1 VVKAFLRRTVPR
13 RIDALITGALFVALS
28 IWATFYWQRITAHGQ
43 PFYYQLYF
51 EPAVMIG
58 CGKGLVVA
66 RPQIP
71 EMVPFLLRQVDRFS
85 CDAIPA
91 NAPLGTE
98 ELFQVGTWRY
108 LMLAVGI
115 TWRIVG
121 VSWSALGPLFG
132 ILFGAT
138 IAAAYLTF
146 RLGMSPLLAVIAAV
160 ALRFSIMHLKYLPI
174 LRDYAKA
181 PFALLLMFL
190 MGLLVAG
197 NASWKRVLTIAA
209 AYGAVNGIAYG
220 FRMDFTAFIPPF
232 LVALAL
238 FLDGGPARNLALKA
252 AAAALALA
260 TYLIAAWPV
269 IATLEQ
275 ARSGCGWHVILMG
288 FSDDID
294 PRLGVDQPPY
304 QWNREYLDE
313 YAFTTVT
320 SHAARRQPNI
330 GHFGWCGTAYSNASR
345 SYLFE
350 LATFFPSDL
359 IVRALASIRRVVEL
373 PFSPVP
379 GIDDDDGKAV
389 DWGAGHGIGFT
400 IVVAA
405 IVLALAANLRIGL
418 FLIFFLLYF
427 GALPAIQFDHRHFF
441 YLIFITWWAGGFLIQ
456 AAIEGRPLQPLH
468 WLQAVAIPAGL
479 VVAFALVLWA
489 ARTYQ
494 TPVVRALLSEYLSAS
509 REPIPAAQLASP
521 QQGVRAAPPT
531 DPETADFI
539 VVDLNG
545 SRCAEHAAVGF
556 QYADPIRKPYGRI
569 FTLPPDSRSE
579 GLTHIFMPIYDGFG
593 HLDLPTPDNG
603 CVDGVYRVRDPRRLP
618 LLLETILSPGWRR
631 QPLYQR
637 FAN

>member
-1 VVKAFLRRTVPR
+1 MTA
-13 RIDALITGALFVALS
+13 ALFVALS
-28 IWATFYWQRITAHGQ
+28 IWATFYWQRTTAHGQ

-51 EPAVMIG
+51 EPAVMIA
-58 CGKGLVVA
+58 CGKGMVVA
-66 RPQIP
+66 RPQVQ
-71 EMVPFLLRQVDRFS
+71 EMVPFLLQKVDRFS
-85 CDAIPA
+85 CAAIPA

-98 ELFQVGTWRY
+98 DMFQVGTWRY
-108 LMLAVGI
+108 LMLAVGL

-146 RLGMSPLLAVIAAV
+146 RLGMSVPLAFFAAV
-160 ALRFSIMHLKYLPI
+160 ALRFPLMHLKYLPI

-197 NASWKRVLTIAA
+197 KASRTRVLAIAA

-232 LVALAL
+232 LVTLAL
-238 FLDGGPARNLALKA
+238 FVEGGPMRNLALKA
-252 AAAALALA
+252 AAAGLALT

-269 IATLEQ
+269 ISTLEQ

-288 FSDDID
+288 FSQDID
-294 PRLGVDQPPY
+294 PRLGVDRPPY
-304 QWNREYLDE
+304 QLNREYLDE

-320 SHAARRQPNI
+320 SQAARRQPGI
-330 GHFGWCGTAYSNASR
+330 GHFGWCGPAYSTASR
-345 SYLFE
+345 NYLLQ
-350 LATFFPSDL
+350 LASFFPADF
-359 IVRALASIRRVVEL
+359 IVRAFASIRRVVEL

-379 GIDDDDGKAV
+379 GIDDDDGKVV
-389 DWGAGHGIGFT
+389 DWGAGHGVGLT

-405 IVLALAANLRIGL
+405 IGLALASDLRIGL

-427 GALPAIQFDHRHFF
+427 GSLPVIQFDHRHFF

-456 AAIEGRPLQPLH
+456 AGIDGRPAQPLR
-468 WLQAVAIPAGL
+468 WLPAFAIPAGIA
-479 VVAFALVLWA
+479 VAFAVLLWA
-489 ARTYQ
+489 ARMYQ
-494 TPVVRALLSEYLSAS
+494 QPVVRALLSEYVAET
-509 REPIPAAQLASP
+509 REPIPAMQLASP
-521 QQGVRAAPPT
+521 QQGIRTAPQT

-545 SRCAEHAAVGF
+545 SRCDAHAAVGF
-556 QYADPIRKPYGRI
+556 EYADPARKPYGRV
-569 FTLPPDSRSE
+569 FTLAPDSRSD

-593 HLDLPTPDNG
+593 RLNLPKSDNG

-618 LLLETILSPGWRR
+618 LLLETVLVPSWRR